1 MQGLF
6 LTDLTFLDDGNPDYI
21 KGRINM
27 DKCDRYLKIIE
38 SFQFCQTKL
47 YEFQQVA
54 EIRDQLLISIYAD
67 KKYDQDHFYE
77 LSLTLEPRESDVS
90 KSQMEKTLTA
100 LQKTG
105 IL

>member
-1 MQGLF
+1 
-6 LTDLTFLDDGNPDYI
+6 
-21 KGRINM
+21 M
-27 DKCDRYLKIIE
+27 DKCDRYLRIIE
-38 SFQFCQTKL
+38 NFQFCQTKL

-54 EIRDQLLISIYAD
+54 EVKDQLLDSIYVE

-77 LSLTLEPRESDVS
+77 LSLSLEPRASEIS